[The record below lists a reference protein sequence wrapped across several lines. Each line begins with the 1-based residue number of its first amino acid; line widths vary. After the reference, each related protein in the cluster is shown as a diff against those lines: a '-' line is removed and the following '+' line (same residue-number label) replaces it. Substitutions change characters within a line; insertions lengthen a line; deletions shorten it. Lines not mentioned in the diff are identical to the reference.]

1 MVSNLLM
8 VSNLFSNDVIISLH
22 NLPLIEFPR
31 RFQGAK
37 EPTKG
42 NKSGE

>member
-1 MVSNLLM
+1 MVSNWLM
-8 VSNLFSNDVIISLH
+8 VSNLFSNHVIISQH

-37 EPTKG
+37 EQTKG
-42 NKSGE
+42 NKSGK